1 MLEVGNKAPS
11 FTLMGD
17 DGKEYSLEDYKGKKV
32 LLYFYPKD
40 NTPGCTKEACSLRDW
55 NSEIIKRGVTVM
67 GVSKDSIQSHNKFRD
82 KHGLNFILLSDPEK
96 TVHMAYD
103 AWGEKKLYGKISLG
117 TIRKTFLIDE
127 NGNIEKIWNKVA
139 VATHGEDVVR
149 YLDKE

>member
-11 FTLMGD
+11 FTLVGD

-55 NSEIIKRGVTVM
+55 NDEIIKRGVTVM
-67 GVSKDSIQSHNKFRD
+67 GVSKDTIQSHNKFRE
-82 KHGLNFILLSDPEK
+82 KHNLNFILLSDPEK
-96 TVHMAYD
+96 SVHMAYD
-103 AWGEKKLYGKISLG
+103 AWGEKKLYGKVSPG

-127 NGNIEKIWNKVA
+127 SGNIEKIWNKVA
-139 VATHGEDVVR
+139 VATHGEDVVK

>member
-17 DGKEYSLEDYKGKKV
+17 DGKEYSLEEYKGKKV

-55 NSEIIKRGVTVM
+55 NSEIIKRGVTIM

-103 AWGEKKLYGKISLG
+103 AWREKKLYGKISLG

-139 VATHGEDVVR
+139 VATHGEDVVK

>member
-103 AWGEKKLYGKISLG
+103 AWGEKKLYGKVSLG

-127 NGNIEKIWNKVA
+127 NGSIEKIWNKVA
-139 VATHGEDVVR
+139 VATHGEDVVK

>member
-17 DGKEYSLEDYKGKKV
+17 DGKEYSLEEYKGKKV

-55 NSEIIKRGVTVM
+55 NSEIIKRGVTIM
-67 GVSKDSIQSHNKFRD
+67 GVSKDSIQSQNKFRE
-82 KHGLNFILLSDPEK
+82 KHGLNFILFSDPDK
-96 TVHMAYD
+96 TVHMAYG

-117 TIRKTFLIDE
+117 TIRMTFLIDE

-139 VATHGEDVVR
+139 VATHGEDVVK

>member
-1 MLEVGNKAPS
+1 MLEVGSKAPS

-17 DGKEYSLEDYKGKKV
+17 DGKEYSLDDYRGKKV

-139 VATHGEDVVR
+139 VATHGEDVVK

>member
-11 FTLMGD
+11 FTLVGD

-139 VATHGEDVVR
+139 VATHGEDVVK

>member
-17 DGKEYSLEDYKGKKV
+17 DGKEYSLEEYKGKKV

-55 NSEIIKRGVTVM
+55 NSEIIKRGVTIM

-139 VATHGEDVVR
+139 VATHGEDVVK

>member
-17 DGKEYSLEDYKGKKV
+17 DEKEYSLEEYKGKKV

-55 NSEIIKRGVTVM
+55 NSEIIKRGVTIM
-67 GVSKDSIQSHNKFRD
+67 GVSKDSIQSHNKFRE
-82 KHGLNFILLSDPEK
+82 KHNLNFILLSDPEK
-96 TVHMAYD
+96 SVHMAYD
-103 AWGEKKLYGKISLG
+103 AWGEKKLYGKVSLG

-139 VATHGEDVVR
+139 VATHGEDVVK

>member
-11 FTLMGD
+11 FTLVGD

-67 GVSKDSIQSHNKFRD
+67 GVSKDSIQSHNKFRE

-139 VATHGEDVVR
+139 VATHGEDVVK

>member
-17 DGKEYSLEDYKGKKV
+17 DGKEYSLDDYRGKKV

-55 NSEIIKRGVTVM
+55 NDEIIKRGVTVM
-67 GVSKDSIQSHNKFRD
+67 GVSKDSIQSHNKFRE
-82 KHGLNFILLSDPEK
+82 KHNLNFILLSDPEK
-96 TVHMAYD
+96 SVHMAYD
-103 AWGEKKLYGKISLG
+103 AWGEKKLYGKVSLG

-127 NGNIEKIWNKVA
+127 SGNIEKIWNKVA
-139 VATHGEDVVR
+139 VATHGEDVVK

>member
-11 FTLMGD
+11 FTLVGN

-139 VATHGEDVVR
+139 VATHGEDVVK